1 MFYYSICWRNMA
13 VLNEQ
18 NKIAVEVTLC
28 VPDNADGAVRWVK
41 YIDSIDSFSRCS
53 RLEIKN

>member
-1 MFYYSICWRNMA
+1 MA

-28 VPDNADGAVRWVK
+28 VPDNADGAVR
-41 YIDSIDSFSRCS
+41 
-53 RLEIKN
+53 